1 MGIQGRDE
9 SQHQSNGSH
18 VHALASPM
26 PMTSLDQLYAQA
38 IIIEP
43 LFRHKI
49 ERLAA
54 VSGGCFYVSQ
64 ANYEPSTCIQSSRL
78 MAWTD
83 IERDPLSLA
92 CVQWP
97 LLKHV
102 DRSVYN
108 VSFFYHG
115 DVSRLT
121 DVVRQ
126 RLIFRSLADLE
137 SCLATILKDRELEV
151 AGVKNAYCIHTDA
164 FKTAGYRD
172 MVLQLKLRNSAT
184 GFFGVSMHVCELQ
197 LVHSEMAGLYQDDRH
212 RRILTYK
219 DIMFRFHAVDDGRET
234 LAQAKSALRRLVAM
248 RLPCSTCQQQD
259 QGLDTARAH
268 LPGHESS
275 RVCPGDLEAETHS
288 ESAANLLKDHGV
300 DPTLTI
306 TSEAGVEILEPVMSE
321 QVFRALRQRCHA
333 PGGALNQRV
342 SLIRSAVKN
351 ADTTMILFTRPIGAF
366 FKWPASLG

>member
-1 MGIQGRDE
+1 MGIQRREE
-9 SQHQSNGSH
+9 SQLQSNGSY
-18 VHALASPM
+18 VHALAM
-26 PMTSLDQLYAQA
+26 PVTSLDQLYAQA

-64 ANYEPSTCIQSSRL
+64 ANYEPSTCTQSSRL

-83 IERDPLSLA
+83 IEHDPLSLA

-151 AGVKNAYCIHTDA
+151 AGVTNAYCIHTDA

-248 RLPCSTCQQQD
+248 RLPCSNWQQED
-259 QGLDTARAH
+259 QGSDTARAR
-268 LPGHESS
+268 LQDHESS
-275 RVCPGDLEAETHS
+275 KVCPGDLEAETHI

-306 TSEAGVEILEPVMSE
+306 ISEAGVEILEPVMSE

-342 SLIRSAVKN
+342 SLIRSAVKD
-351 ADTTMILFTRPIGAF
+351 ADTTMILFTSPIGAF